1 MASRFLSDVNLT
13 GALEA
18 NGQPGTSGQI
28 LSSTVTG
35 VTWIDAGDERA
46 THIYEN
52 VRNDEGST
60 IPVGTPVYSKGEVGG
75 SERILVGIA
84 DASDPAKMPAIGIT
98 DTELTTTGETKDGL
112 MTLVGVYN
120 TNISGFTGLSENDI
134 VYVAIGG
141 GLTITK
147 PTGVNLIQNVGIILK
162 TNGTIIQGLQVACI
176 GRTNDVPTPLYVDH
190 ANQRLGIGT
199 TSPQDVLHVTQGSD
213 AFRGITIEGANPG
226 LYLKDTG
233 ATSAFHIANNGN
245 SLYFLKDSDGN
256 GTYNSIL
263 GYWNSSD
270 NFIFNVGNVGIGTTS
285 PAVKLDVVGDAQL
298 QSAAPRLVMKE
309 TGTSKDFSLKVQTDG
324 RFSFINDNLA
334 SEVLTIEQG
343 GNVGIGTSSPGSK
356 LDVNG
361 DTNITGYLD
370 ITTSSA
376 SGSPLIRFN
385 QTTTRRGFIQM
396 ADTNDNLRVASEYG
410 SVSLEAAATSGVDSD
425 TSYIRINPGGTVEI
439 GAVDGDATIATDGN
453 MTFRID
459 ADGNETSQKFAF
471 QNNASTEIASLDES
485 GNLSLDGGI
494 ELGNASDTTIAR
506 ASAGKVTIEGA
517 PIQTTQMSMS
527 HHNFYFNTTS
537 TTVDYFVPFNSL
549 TESSNPGTTN
559 YYGRMVAPYDGR
571 IVKAVINTT
580 AAIGTTCSA
589 QFWVAT
595 SSGTF
600 APSPAETVSNIN
612 LDTANAAA
620 TATFSGTSTAEF
632 VEGDVVGLSIQ
643 KSGTASTAYIQV
655 TIVWEYTV

>member
-1 MASRFLSDVNLT
+1 MAVRFLEDAIIDGLLT
-13 GALEA
+13 
-18 NGQPGTSGQI
+18 
-28 LSSTVTG
+28 V
-35 VTWIDAGDERA
+35 
-46 THIYEN
+46 
-52 VRNDEGST
+52 GS
-60 IPVGTPVYSKGEVGG
+60 
-75 SERILVGIA
+75 
-84 DASDPAKMPAIGIT
+84 ASY
-98 DTELTTTGETKDGL
+98 TGEG
-112 MTLVGVYN
+112 
-120 TNISGFTGLSENDI
+120 
-134 VYVAIGG
+134 
-141 GLTITK
+141 
-147 PTGVNLIQNVGIILK
+147 
-162 TNGTIIQGLQVACI
+162 
-176 GRTNDVPTPLYVDH
+176 
-190 ANQRLGIGT
+190 
-199 TSPQDVLHVTQGSD
+199 LHVTGSASDNTYDVFVGKRKYPRIRLIDD
-213 AFRGITIEGANPG
+213 AAAGDTEFSIWNLGDQLRFGTNPG
-226 LYLKDTG
+226 SEPNASLVIEEGNAALVKV
-233 ATSAFHIANNGN
+233 NGQ
-245 SLYFLKDSDGN
+245 F
-256 GTYNSIL
+256 
-263 GYWNSSD
+263 
-270 NFIFNVGNVGIGTTS
+270 
-285 PAVKLDVVGDAQL
+285 
-298 QSAAPRLVMKE
+298 E
-309 TGTSKDFSLKVQTDG
+309 TG
-324 RFSFINDNLA
+324 
-334 SEVLTIEQG
+334 
-343 GNVGIGTSSPGSK
+343 
-356 LDVNG
+356 G
-361 DTNITGYLD
+361 DTTINGYLD

-396 ADTNDNLRVASEYG
+396 ADTNNNLRVASEYG
-410 SVSLEAAATSGVDSD
+410 SVSLEAASSGGTDSD
-425 TSYIRINPGGTVEI
+425 TSYIRIQPGGTVEI

-459 ADGNETSQKFAF
+459 ADNDETSQKFAF

-549 TESSNPGTTN
+549 TESSNPTTTN

-580 AAIGTTCSA
+580 AAIGTACSA

-595 SSGTF
+595 ASGTF

-612 LDTANAAA
+612 LNTANTAA

-632 VEGDVVGLSIQ
+632 SEGDVVGLSIQ